1 MVCIKSTTTLNYC
14 FNSFTYA
21 ANQDTILEI
30 LNFAKRTLLTQN
42 VSSSD
47 LAELREESLV
57 EVPKEEL
64 EEELVNQ
71 VDQKTHNEIFF
82 DFFRLNIL
90 LLYTIK
96 RDKFNIG
103 RKVGTVTLT
112 EAKINASFQSDLS
125 IFGSLGGIQVID
137 ITPEAFCHPRILSVG
152 RDTILRTS
160 DTNKQTVLSQLSNEI
175 YSNNYNEEKNDDDSD
190 AISFQSHW
198 SDKTTC
204 TFQMRMASAS
214 YTHCPRFLRDV
225 NACITYFKR
234 SLR

>member
-1 MVCIKSTTTLNYC
+1 MVCIKSNKKRNITIINL
-14 FNSFTYA
+14 FIS
-21 ANQDTILEI
+21 ANQDTIIEI
-30 LNFAKRTLLTQN
+30 LNFAKRTLLAQN
-42 VSSSD
+42 IFPS
-47 LAELREESLV
+47 ESP
-57 EVPKEEL
+57 EPPKEATEAP
-64 EEELVNQ
+64 VDVVDQ
-71 VDQKTHNEIFF
+71 VDHKSHNEIFF

-96 RDKFNIG
+96 RDKFNVG

-125 IFGSLGGIQVID
+125 IIGSLGGIQVID
-137 ITPEAFCHPRILSVG
+137 ITSEAFCHPRILSVG
-152 RDTILRTS
+152 RDQILRAS

-175 YSNNYNEEKNDDDSD
+175 YSNNYNEETKSDESD

>member
-1 MVCIKSTTTLNYC
+1 MVCIKPNKKRNITIIKLFIS
-14 FNSFTYA
+14 
-21 ANQDTILEI
+21 ANQDTIIEI
-30 LNFAKRTLLTQN
+30 LNFAKRTLLAQN
-42 VSSSD
+42 IFPS
-47 LAELREESLV
+47 ESP
-57 EVPKEEL
+57 ESPKKATEAP
-64 EEELVNQ
+64 VDVVDQ
-71 VDQKTHNEIFF
+71 VDHKSHNEIFF

-96 RDKFNIG
+96 RDKFNVG

-125 IFGSLGGIQVID
+125 IIGSLGGIQVID
-137 ITPEAFCHPRILSVG
+137 ITSEAFCHPRILSVG
-152 RDTILRTS
+152 RDQILRAS

-175 YSNNYNEEKNDDDSD
+175 YSNNYNEETKSDESD

>member
-1 MVCIKSTTTLNYC
+1 MAFL
-14 FNSFTYA
+14 
-21 ANQDTILEI
+21 ANQDTIIEI

-42 VSSSD
+42 IFQSD
-47 LAELREESLV
+47 FPAPAEESPD
-57 EVPKEEL
+57 EPIEIEDQ
-64 EEELVNQ
+64 VNQ
-71 VDQKTHNEIFF
+71 TSHNKITF

-96 RDKFNIG
+96 REKISIG

-152 RDTILRTS
+152 RDQILRAS

-175 YSNNYNEEKNDDDSD
+175 YSNNYNEEKSDESD